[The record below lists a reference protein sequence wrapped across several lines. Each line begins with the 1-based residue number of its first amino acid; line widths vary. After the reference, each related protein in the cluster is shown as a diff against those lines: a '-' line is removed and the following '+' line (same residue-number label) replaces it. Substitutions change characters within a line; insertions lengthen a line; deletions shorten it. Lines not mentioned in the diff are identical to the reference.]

1 MAFDHDTLHSIY
13 SATHGFC
20 HRCRRKLA
28 FARFGRDD
36 GRGAWDIDATSPHP
50 KSTALVAVCLGC
62 LPRAPIRPAPEVPA
76 AALPPAPKDMPE
88 APAGNSLTL
97 GTIVGGACGALLGGL
112 WGALLGGLVGATLEV
127 RG

>member
-50 KSTALVAVCLGC
+50 KSTALVPVCLGC
-62 LPRAPIRPAPEVPA
+62 LPRAPVRPAPAPVAAETPVPEVLPQKPA
-76 AALPPAPKDMPE
+76 SRSLSLSALI
-88 APAGNSLTL
+88 G
-97 GTIVGGACGALLGGL
+97 GTCGAALGGL
-112 WGALLGGLVGATLEV
+112 WGAVLGGLLGASLEAHV
-127 RG
+127 